1 MNEFNYE
8 LLSLFCL
15 LVFLVSLSNLS
26 FFWGGLLLL
35 IGGLM
40 HMSLVGDSSWHS
52 EIWAFDHWRQFVKGL
67 LLFSSLGVWY
77 LTDRKEINT
86 FLLLFFTILA
96 SLTLISCDHL
106 LMIYLSLELQ
116 TFCLFILISKNRGSM
131 LSTEAGLKYF
141 ILGAISSGIFL
152 LGVCL
157 HYGMN
162 LGFNLTD
169 FVWTGDSLFS
179 DVINGLI
186 LIALF
191 FKLTVVPFHFWA
203 PDVYEGAST
212 ETVVLIATLP
222 KISVLTVV
230 VQLGLVSHLLVL
242 ASAASMV
249 LGTLGALNQTK
260 IKRLMA
266 YSGISHV
273 GFMLM
278 GVLLANSHGIQATY
292 VYMMIYVLMV
302 ILTFTIVLHSPLK
315 KLLIVEFSGL
325 HKENPTLALSWTV
338 ILLSIAGIPPL
349 AGFISK
355 WLVLW
360 AAFNFKFYLLSLIA
374 IICSMM
380 AGGYYLRIVK
390 MIYFQKR
397 SNALIWESILSPTR
411 SISSSSSYLIS
422 LGTYGLLFMM
432 LNPTP
437 WVLISHW
444 GTLYLY

>member
-15 LVFLVSLSNLS
+15 LIFLVSLSDLS
-26 FFWGGLLLL
+26 FFWGGAVLL
-35 IGGLM
+35 ITGLTY
-40 HMSLVGDSSWHS
+40 MSFVGDSSWHS
-52 EIWAFDHWRQFVKGL
+52 EMWAFDHWRQFVKGL

-77 LTDRKEINT
+77 LTDRKEIDT
-86 FLLLFFTILA
+86 FLLLFFIVLA
-96 SLTLISCDHL
+96 SLTLVSSNHL
-106 LMIYLSLELQ
+106 LMVYLSLELQ
-116 TFCLFILISKNRGSM
+116 TFCLFILISKNRNSM

-141 ILGAISSGIFL
+141 ILGAISSGVFL
-152 LGVCL
+152 LGASL

-162 LGFNLTD
+162 LGFNLND
-169 FVWTGDSLFS
+169 FVWTENSPFS
-179 DVINGLI
+179 EVINGLI
-186 LIALF
+186 LISLF

-212 ETVVLIATLP
+212 ETVVLIATIP

-230 VQLGLVSHLLVL
+230 VHLGFLSHLLAL
-242 ASAASMV
+242 AAAASMIF
-249 LGTLGALNQTK
+249 GTLGALNQTK

-278 GVLLANSHGIQATY
+278 GVLLANSHGIQAAY
-292 VYMMIYVLMV
+292 VYMIVYVLMV
-302 ILTFTIVLHSPLK
+302 ILTFTILLHSPLK
-315 KLLIVEFSGL
+315 KSLIVEFSGL
-325 HKENPTLALSWTV
+325 HKESSTLALSWAV

-355 WLVLW
+355 WLILW
-360 AAFNFKFYLLSLIA
+360 AAFNFKFYMLSLVA
-374 IICSMM
+374 IICSMI

-397 SNALIWESILSPTR
+397 SNVLVWENILSPGHPMPF
-411 SISSSSSYLIS
+411 SSSYLIS
-422 LGTYGLLFMM
+422 FGTYGLLFMM